1 MWRGA
6 LHCIVLYCIAILSMQ
21 ERLSLPKYSGKTTTL
36 LIQCNSLTNVYI
48 HLKIPLIALGY
59 SLGVS
64 VDLYIIRGGGKGLMT
79 GISFQQLKLY
89 KWKLPLNRGRPLFL
103 SIDWNFVLKKCAM
116 LYTTRNYLKF

>member
-1 MWRGA
+1 
-6 LHCIVLYCIAILSMQ
+6 MQ

-64 VDLYIIRGGGKGLMT
+64 VDLYIIRGGREGA
-79 GISFQQLKLY
+79 Y
-89 KWKLPLNRGRPLFL
+89 DR
-103 SIDWNFVLKKCAM
+103 NFIP
-116 LYTTRNYLKF
+116 TTQTIQMETAFKSR